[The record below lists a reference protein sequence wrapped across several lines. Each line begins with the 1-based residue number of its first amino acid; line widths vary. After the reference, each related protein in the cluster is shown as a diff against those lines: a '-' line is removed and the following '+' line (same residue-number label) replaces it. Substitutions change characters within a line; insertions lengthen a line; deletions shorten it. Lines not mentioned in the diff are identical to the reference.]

1 MCGDTRVRGGS
12 DGRKTP
18 VPELR
23 GAGTGAILD
32 QFGKAPAG
40 RDRRGFPILG
50 TIDPTGE
57 KPPGERRN

>member
-50 TIDPTGE
+50 TIDPTG
-57 KPPGERRN
+57 